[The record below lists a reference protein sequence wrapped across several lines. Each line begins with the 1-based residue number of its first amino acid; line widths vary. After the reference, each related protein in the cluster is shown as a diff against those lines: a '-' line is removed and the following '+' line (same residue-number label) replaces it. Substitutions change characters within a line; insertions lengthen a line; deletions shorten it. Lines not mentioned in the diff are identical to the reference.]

1 MSPVAKASAKE
12 EMPVRLVK
20 HSGGEHSTGVG
31 EAAVGMQE
39 SLKTVV
45 EGCVVFEEVWETPCP
60 RLSEVAC

>member
-1 MSPVAKASAKE
+1 
-12 EMPVRLVK
+12 MPVRLVK